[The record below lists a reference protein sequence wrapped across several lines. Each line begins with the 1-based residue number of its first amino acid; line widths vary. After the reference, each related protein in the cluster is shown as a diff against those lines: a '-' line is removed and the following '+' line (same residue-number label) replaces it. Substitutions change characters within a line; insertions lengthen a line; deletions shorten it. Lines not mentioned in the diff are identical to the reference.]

1 MENENTSF
9 SEGYKLCDMKFLR
22 TFLNMTVT
30 DQSLFFS
37 QLFRVDIK
45 IIGKE
50 IVFYYNI
57 TTKLW
62 VETNLLLYES
72 FVYSYFN
79 NTNTAKI
86 LRRIKRNEATED
98 DEALINQINKQIE
111 QFEQFD
117 KTLYINNI
125 ITRSKGTLQQNNFAV
140 LLDHKNDCMATKI

>member
-1 MENENTSF
+1 
-9 SEGYKLCDMKFLR
+9 MKFLR

-125 ITRSKGTLQQNNFAV
+125 ITRSKGTLQQNNFTV